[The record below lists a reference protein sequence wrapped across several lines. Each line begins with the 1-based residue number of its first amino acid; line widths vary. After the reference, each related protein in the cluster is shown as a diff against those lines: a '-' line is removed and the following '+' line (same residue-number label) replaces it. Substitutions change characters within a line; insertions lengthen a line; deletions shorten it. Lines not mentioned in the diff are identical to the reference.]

1 MAGMLE
7 EELSDRFELSLMGAS
22 GRWVDGWKL
31 GGWMDGSWVGG
42 WMDGRWAGGW
52 VDGWVEC
59 AACDVMTTQR
69 LSPARAAE
77 VEFPSCQAWPDPP
90 WDQHLSCAAVWSC
103 SSF

>member
-7 EELSDRFELSLMGAS
+7 EELSDRFELSLMGAG
-22 GRWVDGWKL
+22 GRWVDGWE
-31 GGWMDGSWVGG
+31 VGG
-42 WMDGRWAGGW
+42 WMGGGWVDGRW

-59 AACDVMTTQR
+59 AACDIMTTQR

-77 VEFPSCQAWPDPP
+77 VEFPSCRAWPDPP

-103 SSF
+103 CSL